1 MDTTPPQERE
11 PKHEVNSPMNRAS
24 QRQAQNSVH
33 PPAAAVVGPRAAAAA
48 APATQL
54 ATSQGPQLKGA
65 EQTSTTVPQ
74 PMAAA
79 PAAAAPPAAAGVGG
93 GRKRG
98 RQPGSKNKPKTDAA
112 QSGAAAPPDIVVSII
127 ESREQLPGFNPEEI
141 EIDFETLK
149 PTTLR
154 ELEAF
159 VAACLKKKAR
169 KPYMPKSQKDVENKK
184 RELEEKIKGLGGT
197 VASSAPAQNGARAK
211 PPHKVEELSSSESS
225 SSEDD
230 SSSDSSSSESSDSE
244 SG

>member
-11 PKHEVNSPMNRAS
+11 PKHEVNSPLNRAS

-33 PPAAAVVGPRAAAAA
+33 PPAAAVVGPRAAAAAA

-79 PAAAAPPAAAGVGG
+79 AAPAAAAVGG

-112 QSGAAAPPDIVVSII
+112 QSGAAAPPDIVPRTSLVRRI
-127 ESREQLPGFNPEEI
+127 REDYEFDSEDERSALPMSYDEKRQLSLDINKLPG
-141 EIDFETLK
+141 DK
-149 PTTLR
+149 
-154 ELEAF
+154 
-159 VAACLKKKAR
+159 
-169 KPYMPKSQKDVENKK
+169 
-184 RELEEKIKGLGGT
+184 
-197 VASSAPAQNGARAK
+197 
-211 PPHKVEELSSSESS
+211 LSSCEHNRI
-225 SSEDD
+225 ERAAAGFQ
-230 SSSDSSSSESSDSE
+230 
-244 SG
+244 SGRN